1 MDYSFLSLRA
11 VGLLVGLLLLASHA
25 IALVRS
31 ESVRRFL
38 LDLPRSR
45 PAGIALLTL
54 AALWTFWLW
63 SRTDLGEFYR
73 LRPLGQVLIPI
84 GWFLM
89 LRYVDEF
96 LAARALGI
104 LLLLAADPPLEAAFL
119 RPPATRLLLVAL
131 AYVWIVAGMFLVGK
145 PHLLRDALGWL
156 SRSLTRWRLAVYLGL
171 GYGALLFVCALTW

>member
-1 MDYSFLSLRA
+1 MDYPFLSLRA
-11 VGLLVGLLLLASHA
+11 AGLIVGLLLLVAHA
-25 IALVRS
+25 FALARG
-31 ESVRRFL
+31 ESARRAL
-38 LDLPRSR
+38 LSLPRSR

-63 SRTDLGEFYR
+63 SNTDLGEFYK
-73 LRPLGQVLIPI
+73 LRPVGQVLIPV

-104 LLLLAADPPLEAAFL
+104 LFLLAADPPLEAAFL
-119 RPPATRLLLVAL
+119 QPPATRLFLVLL
-131 AYVWIVAGMFLVGK
+131 AYVWVIAGMFLVGK

-156 SRSLTRWRLAVYLGL
+156 SRNAARWRLAAGLGL
-171 GYGALLFVCALTW
+171 AYGALIFVCAFGW

>member
-11 VGLLVGLLLLASHA
+11 AGFIVSLLLLAGHA
-25 IALVRS
+25 LGFARG
-31 ESVRRFL
+31 EDVRRTL
-38 LDLPRSR
+38 LGLPRSR
-45 PAGIALLTL
+45 AAGIVLLTI

-63 SRTDLGEFYR
+63 SNTDLGEFYK
-73 LRPLGQVLIPI
+73 LRIVGQILIPV
-84 GWFLM
+84 GWYLM

-119 RPPATRLLLVAL
+119 QPPVSRLLLVAL
-131 AYVWIVAGMFLVGK
+131 AYAWVIAGMFLVGK

-156 SRSLTRWRLAVYLGL
+156 TRNTARWRFAMGLGL
-171 GYGALLFVCALTW
+171 VYGALMLLCAFTW